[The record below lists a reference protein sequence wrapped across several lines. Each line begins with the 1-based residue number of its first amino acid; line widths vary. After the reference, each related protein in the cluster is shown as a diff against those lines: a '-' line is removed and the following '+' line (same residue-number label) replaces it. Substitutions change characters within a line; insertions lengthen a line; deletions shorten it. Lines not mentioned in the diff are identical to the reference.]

1 MNLGICHIGSRSYV
15 VSGCLEPMSGIGES
29 RNEVVVRS
37 DHYHHHV
44 PGAGGQ
50 TKSTVTNEEGSSRSG
65 SALERSCLHCG
76 SVGSFPGIIL
86 SRSFGVTKVV
96 FLYHRPSEYF
106 FGDLVLVYAIRITHT
121 RLHRTL
127 FIRDDNIFSRSTHNL
142 LLQYISYTLRY
153 TAGTPRCGRVLFEMK
168 GDLKRTR
175 LRRMVDKLKIN
186 DCVY

>member
-1 MNLGICHIGSRSYV
+1 MNLGICHIGSQSYV

-50 TKSTVTNEEGSSRSG
+50 KSTVTNEEGSSRSG

-86 SRSFGVTKVV
+86 SRSVGVTKVV

-121 RLHRTL
+121 RLHKTL
-127 FIRDDNIFSRSTHNL
+127 FIRATIYFPGAHIICFFNIIH
-142 LLQYISYTLRY
+142 TL
-153 TAGTPRCGRVLFEMK
+153 CGI
-168 GDLKRTR
+168 R
-175 LRRMVDKLKIN
+175 LVPLDVGGYCLR
-186 DCVY
+186 